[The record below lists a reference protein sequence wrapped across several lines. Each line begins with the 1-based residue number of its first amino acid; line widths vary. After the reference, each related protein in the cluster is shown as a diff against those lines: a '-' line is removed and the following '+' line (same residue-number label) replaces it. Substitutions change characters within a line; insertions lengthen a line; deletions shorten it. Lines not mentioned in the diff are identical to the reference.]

1 MTLLALLLG
10 LCIGSFLNVV
20 VWRVPR
26 GESVVW
32 PGSHCP
38 RCGADLPWTNNIPVL
53 SWVVLR
59 GQCQF
64 CHGPISVQYPLIELL
79 SGGLCVLLAQPGVGR
94 MGPLEPLPNLLA
106 GGLLLSLLL
115 PLALIDLR
123 TMRLPEPIC
132 RWGVISGL
140 VLSALAGWWLGLGS
154 ELLLWHALAAA
165 TGLLIFEGISGLGEK
180 LLGAPALGLGDA
192 KLAALLGAWLG
203 LQGLAVACA
212 VAVVFGAAFG
222 VAGRLSGWLGPK
234 QPFPF
239 GPFFGPWRA
248 AELVGL

>member
-20 VWRVPR
+20 VWRLPR

-38 RCGADLPWTNNIPVL
+38 RCGTDLPWTNNIPVL

-79 SGGLCVLLAQPGVGR
+79 SGGLWVLLAQPGVGR
-94 MGPLEPLPNLLA
+94 LGPLEPLPNLLA

-123 TMRLPEPIC
+123 TMRLPEPLC

-140 VLSALAGWWLGLGS
+140 VLSAVAGWWLGLGT
-154 ELLLWHALAAA
+154 ELLLWHAVAAV
-165 TGLLIFEGISGLGEK
+165 TGLLIFEASRGLGENCWGPRRWVWVTPSWRPGWG
-180 LLGAPALGLGDA
+180 LGSACKGWPWPALLR
-192 KLAALLGAWLG
+192 W
-203 LQGLAVACA
+203 
-212 VAVVFGAAFG
+212 
-222 VAGRLSGWLGPK
+222 SWE
-234 QPFPF
+234 QPLV
-239 GPFFGPWRA
+239 WR
-248 AELVGL
+248 VGSADC

>member
-1 MTLLALLLG
+1 M
-10 LCIGSFLNVV
+10 V

-38 RCGADLPWTNNIPVL
+38 LCGTDLPWTNNIPVL
-53 SWVVLR
+53 SWVFLR

-79 SGGLCVLLAQPGVGR
+79 SGGLWVLLAQPGVGR
-94 MGPLEPLPNLLA
+94 LGPLEPLPNLLA

-123 TMRLPEPIC
+123 TMRLPEPLC

-140 VLSALAGWWLGLGS
+140 VLSAVAGWWLGLGT
-154 ELLLWHALAAA
+154 ELLC
-165 TGLLIFEGISGLGEK
+165 GM
-180 LLGAPALGLGDA
+180 
-192 KLAALLGAWLG
+192 
-203 LQGLAVACA
+203 
-212 VAVVFGAAFG
+212 
-222 VAGRLSGWLGPK
+222 
-234 QPFPF
+234 
-239 GPFFGPWRA
+239 PWRPSPDC
-248 AELVGL
+248 

>member
-1 MTLLALLLG
+1 MTLFALLLG

-38 RCGADLPWTNNIPVL
+38 RCGHDLPWANNIPVL
-53 SWVVLR
+53 SWVLLR

-64 CHGPISVQYPLIELL
+64 CHGKISIQYPLIELL
-79 SGGLCVLLAQPGVGR
+79 SGGLWVLLAQPGVGR
-94 MGPLEPLPNLLA
+94 LGALEPWPNLLA

-140 VLSALAGWWLGLGS
+140 LLAALSGVWLGIGS
-154 ELLLWHALAAA
+154 ELLLWHSLAAV
-165 TGLLIFEGISGLGEK
+165 TGLLIFEAISALGEK
-180 LLGAPALGLGDA
+180 FLGQPALGLGDA

-212 VAVVFGAAFG
+212 VAVVLGAAFG
-222 VAGRLSGWLGPK
+222 
-234 QPFPF
+234 
-239 GPFFGPWRA
+239 WRA
-248 AELVGL
+248 GSAVG